1 MRPLSQLGISEALHA
16 GAEAVLPV
24 IPSTALPPC
33 AAAVNSTQGTVCL
46 HLCTCTTE
54 KPHCHFSLFWQ
65 VQCQCLAIF
74 SSSLLDPCRE
84 MTR

>member
-1 MRPLSQLGISEALHA
+1 MRPLALTWYFRAFPA

-24 IPSTALPPC
+24 ISSAALPPC
-33 AAAVNSTQGTVCL
+33 AATANL
-46 HLCTCTTE
+46 TE
-54 KPHCHFSLFWQ
+54 EQFVFIFVRELQKTPRSLFSLFWQ
-65 VQCQCLAIF
+65 VQGQCLAIF